1 MAAVDVYNGMLLA
14 AGTSVLPDGLDY
26 AYVVHP
32 DYPAGKPLVAKGYNF
47 RTVRKGGN
55 NPTPNGPRYVE
66 KELLPAPLPLGW
78 YANSATLMYEQ
89 RNAAGIAL
97 ATT

>member
-1 MAAVDVYNGMLLA
+1 MAAVDVYNGMLLT

-55 NPTPNGPRYVE
+55 NPTPNGPLGTSKRNCCQLRC
-66 KELLPAPLPLGW
+66 LLVGTRIPRL
-78 YANSATLMYEQ
+78 
-89 RNAAGIAL
+89 
-97 ATT
+97 